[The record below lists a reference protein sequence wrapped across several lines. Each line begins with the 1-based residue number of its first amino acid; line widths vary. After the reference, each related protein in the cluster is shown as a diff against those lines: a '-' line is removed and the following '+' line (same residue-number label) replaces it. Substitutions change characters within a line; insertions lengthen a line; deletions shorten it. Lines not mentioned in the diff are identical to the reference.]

1 MSWTSIAMCKTQLP
15 FCPYVMG
22 IVKKQPVRTHQNSKQ
37 LVQHI
42 GDIWGM
48 KHGLCFNLIE
58 SDHDKR
64 RDCFFILQDKFTGI
78 KF

>member
-1 MSWTSIAMCKTQLP
+1 MQDPTAFLSLCNGNSEKTACENSPELKAACSTAPSSLP
-15 FCPYVMG
+15 
-22 IVKKQPVRTHQNSKQ
+22 
-37 LVQHI
+37 HI
-42 GDIWGM
+42 GDMWGM

-64 RDCFFILQDKFTGI
+64 RDCFFILQGKFTGI